1 MDHWLLYGSLSNASR
16 ASVGH
21 CVFQSLAFLQ
31 VSTTSPDGSSSPLP
45 SASLMLAPEMSVS
58 VPLVMLMVHWM
69 PETSFLLFGSPGC
82 GSDFA
87 IVVWVPP
94 LVTDQSL

>member
-1 MDHWLLYGSLSNASR
+1 M
-16 ASVGH
+16 GH

-58 VPLVMLMVHWM
+58 VPLVPLVMLMVHWM
-69 PETSFLLFGSPGC
+69 PGTSFLPFN
-82 GSDFA
+82 
-87 IVVWVPP
+87 VVWVPP